1 MNWIIILLIVLVFIS
16 IICTVIYM
24 AIKHEKKIYNEGI
37 EANSV
42 VSKIERNYD
51 TNNHR
56 YYYLAYVK
64 YIGDDNIEHEALLN
78 VKTNFPY
85 GRKIKIKYLP
95 PKYDYAVFVSQELD
109 EGEINNEV

>member
-1 MNWIIILLIVLVFIS
+1 MDNY
-16 IICTVIYM
+16 VIDSFSFYCYYLYSN
-24 AIKHEKKIYNEGI
+24 IYGDKTWKKIYNEGI

-95 PKYDYAVFVSQELD
+95 PKYDYVVFVSQELD